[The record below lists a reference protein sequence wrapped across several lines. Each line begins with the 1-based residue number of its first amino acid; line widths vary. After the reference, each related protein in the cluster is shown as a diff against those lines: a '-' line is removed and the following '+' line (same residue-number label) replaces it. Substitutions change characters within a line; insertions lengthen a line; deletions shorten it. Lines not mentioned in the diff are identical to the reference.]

1 MGGTG
6 FVSEIFSGIQG
17 EGLLVGERQVFVRFA
32 GCNLRCS
39 YCDTPASQTPTDSC
53 RIEQTPGKRDF
64 LTRSNPLTAEDVAD
78 YAVRLTHHS
87 SLITH
92 HSAVVFTGGEPL
104 VQPAFLARVASL
116 LAGHKIM
123 LETNGS
129 LPDALPEILP
139 FIDIVSMDIK
149 LPSVTG
155 GPDLLQEHE
164 RFLLKAIS
172 RDVFVKIVLT
182 ADTSTDELL
191 AAVGIIK
198 SVDAKIPLVLQP
210 VTGFEPPTPSQ
221 VLDWQAQCLTLL
233 SKVLVIPQ
241 CHKMMGQM

>member
-1 MGGTG
+1 MKEPEGMSKG

-32 GCNLRCS
+32 GCNLKCA
-39 YCDTPASQTPTDSC
+39 YCDTPNSQAPTDSC
-53 RIEQTPGKRDF
+53 RVEQTPGKRDF
-64 LTRSNPLTAEDVAD
+64 LTRSNPVTAKDIAD
-78 YAVRLTHHS
+78 YAVRLTPY
-87 SLITH
+87 
-92 HSAVVFTGGEPL
+92 SAVVFTGGEPL
-104 VQPAFLARVASL
+104 VQHAFLSKVASL
-116 LAGHKIM
+116 LIGRRIM

-129 LPDALPEILP
+129 LPDALPKVLP
-139 FIDIVSMDIK
+139 FIDIVSMDVK
-149 LPSVTG
+149 LPSTTG
-155 GPDLLQEHE
+155 GPDLLQVHE
-164 RFLLKAIS
+164 RFLRKAIS

-221 VLDWQAQCLTLL
+221 VLEWQRECLRYLET
-233 SKVLVIPQ
+233 VRAIPQ
-241 CHKMMGQM
+241 CHKILGQM